1 MERFQFLAG
10 VIAAH
15 HDHQIVGRTRLQKTV
30 RLLQRLGAPLDYDYM
45 LYFYGPYSEGLQ
57 AEIGILENLKLVEE
71 QPIQKPGQPSYYIL
85 HALEPAL
92 KFAERAEI
100 KEFQAQISIMNEADA
115 TILELAATYDAFKE
129 LGSDNDEA
137 MRRLRQKKGAKC
149 DDGRDGEAVRLF
161 RELGLES

>member
-15 HDHQIVGRTRLQKTV
+15 HDHQIIGRTRLQKTV

-71 QPIQKPGQPSYYIL
+71 KPVQKDGQPSYYIL

-92 KFAERAEI
+92 QFAER
-100 KEFQAQISIMNEADA
+100 
-115 TILELAATYDAFKE
+115 
-129 LGSDNDEA
+129 
-137 MRRLRQKKGAKC
+137 
-149 DDGRDGEAVRLF
+149 
-161 RELGLES
+161 